1 MDEASFTNHQLKE
14 VTMIGQMRKGE
25 DIEHYADKKEEQE
38 AVLRRENLLDALNVV
53 DSQGNWIL
61 GEIFGYG
68 FNAKVY
74 TEANENY
81 GITSHGADGHISKL
95 TVKEDGEKVVFNY
108 DRGFDSSDLSVT
120 EEADII
126 EAIEL
131 YINRNL

>member
-1 MDEASFTNHQLKE
+1 
-14 VTMIGQMRKGE
+14 MIGQMRKGE